1 MLRTKTKWT
10 LICGVISKLK
20 KRTGPYRSIKKLI
33 LNESH
38 ELSGFQIS
46 VSSNAYMIRVISPAS
61 CPPCFSCC
69 CCCYCFK
76 LDKRMS
82 FSGGSVVKNLPAM
95 QETQVWSLGQENPLE
110 KEVATHSSILA
121 WKILCTEEPGGLQS
135 MGLQKVR
142 HDLAN

>member
-1 MLRTKTKWT
+1 
-10 LICGVISKLK
+10 
-20 KRTGPYRSIKKLI
+20 
-33 LNESH
+33 
-38 ELSGFQIS
+38 
-46 VSSNAYMIRVISPAS
+46 
-61 CPPCFSCC
+61 
-69 CCCYCFK
+69 
-76 LDKRMS
+76 MS
-82 FSGGSVVKNLPAM
+82 FSGGSVVKNLPAV